1 VGEHF
6 ATANSRTH
14 SAVTRESTPGV
25 ALSRNENVMPAEHRA
40 RNCRVVAARIRL
52 GVPRADGRRVGERD
66 RQVHFVALPE
76 DKPVPLVL
84 RTLCGDPLA
93 REVTDLLDSV
103 AGMPCVRCL
112 ASVPQAAGAGTP

>member
-1 VGEHF
+1 M
-6 ATANSRTH
+6 R
-14 SAVTRESTPGV
+14 
-25 ALSRNENVMPAEHRA
+25 NVMSAEHRA

-66 RQVHFVALPE
+66 RQVHFVALPAG
-76 DKPVPLVL
+76 KPVPLVL

-93 REVTDLLDSV
+93 REATDLLDSI

-112 ASVPQAAGAGTP
+112 ASVPRAAGAGAP